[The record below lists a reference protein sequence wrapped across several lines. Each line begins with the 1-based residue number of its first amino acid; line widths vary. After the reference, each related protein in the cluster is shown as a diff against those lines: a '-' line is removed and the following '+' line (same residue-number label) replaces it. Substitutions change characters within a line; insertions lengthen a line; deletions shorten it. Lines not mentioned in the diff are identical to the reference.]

1 MKFYLQKLV
10 LQIIQMLKF
19 ENEKFKFTFEIQVFF
34 FKNVLIQV

>member
-19 ENEKFKFTFEIQVFF
+19 ENEKFKFTFEI
-34 FKNVLIQV
+34 